1 VFGLRKPSRRQAH
14 IAWLIV
20 AAALALFVTR
30 GAVPAVFLA
39 AFFVLWLIGYWIL
52 VSVRR

>member
-1 VFGLRKPSRRQAH
+1 VH

-39 AFFVLWLIGYWIL
+39 AFFVLWIIGFWIL
-52 VSVRR
+52 ARVPR